1 MRARTAVVTV
11 LIIALAYAGGSR
23 THAFSMSAVARS
35 SPTQSSR
42 TVASARATGAIS
54 GAMPLVSTLDVSV
67 LDDEVR
73 FVLRVQNVSD
83 HKLELTFP
91 DGQTHEITVVDAVGG
106 EVWRWGAGQMFTQA
120 LRNQPLDP
128 HASVSYAVR
137 WRKPV
142 AHGPLTAVGSLTSV
156 NYPVETKAGF
166 TLP

>member
-1 MRARTAVVTV
+1 V
-11 LIIALAYAGGSR
+11 
-23 THAFSMSAVARS
+23 
-35 SPTQSSR
+35 Q
-42 TVASARATGAIS
+42 
-54 GAMPLVSTLDVSV
+54 
-67 LDDEVR
+67 DDEVR

-91 DGQTHEITVVDAVGG
+91 DGQTHEITIVDAVGG

-128 HASVSYAVR
+128 HASVTYAVR
-137 WRKPV
+137 WRKPA